1 MNEFLRVV
9 PPFLFFGLLALHT
22 AIAFSIPLIPYGT
35 DSAWYYM
42 NVVFVETGQYI
53 HESIYRFSEPSQLY
67 PFFGYSLLLYAS
79 KKLAAITGLT
89 FAFLVKLLQI
99 IMYDLTAIL
108 TVKIVFDLTR
118 RTAVSYACGLFF
130 LLYYSYFTFVYVVMS
145 EIYAVFLLVLFGY
158 LFVRSTRTLSPTS
171 VAPLCV
177 VGGCLTL
184 VKPAL
189 LPAVLCLVALLVV
202 KSCRAGAWR
211 PLLAL
216 PLLILFPVMQAFF
229 SKAYYDNYAI
239 KTGAGWNLWNRVI
252 WHDRLVPIRSEEL
265 SRLRRIYHEHGRE
278 MSLGFWWDVARD
290 LSEFGYTERETQEI
304 CWRVAIDGIREF
316 PLGYLSGVLSSSYR
330 SFNDPVDAENV
341 HDTQERY
348 RSRIRNFIGD
358 RQHLPL
364 ANALAPQP
372 VNRLGQAYLL
382 EFHDRQA
389 RRFNRFA
396 GILHNPVSFVLFS
409 VCGLYC
415 MFEAV
420 RRRFESCVE
429 PLGFWVIASSLV
441 VASNMAEPGKDR
453 YTLPA
458 VIFAFMSFVLA
469 MNHFIEGR
477 LGAGRRGHPPKLE
490 GTPREPSPA
499 R

>member
-1 MNEFLRVV
+1 MNEFLRIV

-67 PFFGYSLLLYAS
+67 PFFGYSFLLYAS
-79 KKLAAITGLT
+79 RKLAVITGLT
-89 FAFLVKLLQI
+89 FAFLVKLFQI

-177 VGGCLTL
+177 VGGWLTL

-189 LPAVLCLVALLVV
+189 LPAVLCLVAFLVV

-239 KTGAGWNLWNRVI
+239 KTGVGWNLWNRVI
-252 WHDRLVPIRSEEL
+252 WHDRLVPIRSEAL
-265 SRLRRIYHEHGRE
+265 SRLRGIYHEHGRE
-278 MSLGFWWDVARD
+278 MSLGFWWDVAPD
-290 LSEFGYTERETQEI
+290 LGELGYTERETQEI
-304 CWRVAIDGIREF
+304 CWRVAIDGSEISPRVPERRPVQQLSQLQRSSRCRE
-316 PLGYLSGVLSSSYR
+316 R
-330 SFNDPVDAENV
+330 S
-341 HDTQERY
+341 
-348 RSRIRNFIGD
+348 
-358 RQHLPL
+358 
-364 ANALAPQP
+364 
-372 VNRLGQAYLL
+372 
-382 EFHDRQA
+382 
-389 RRFNRFA
+389 
-396 GILHNPVSFVLFS
+396 
-409 VCGLYC
+409 
-415 MFEAV
+415 
-420 RRRFESCVE
+420 
-429 PLGFWVIASSLV
+429 
-441 VASNMAEPGKDR
+441 
-453 YTLPA
+453 
-458 VIFAFMSFVLA
+458 
-469 MNHFIEGR
+469 
-477 LGAGRRGHPPKLE
+477 
-490 GTPREPSPA
+490 
-499 R
+499 